1 MEWTMSVARLE
12 PKERVA
18 LDRGPIEEMC
28 RTLGLERAEV
38 MVGGAM
44 EELAVWLSRAEKL
57 RRSGQ
62 REELGRLVTRI
73 GPVAERLGMPLLG
86 QMARELRVLCATA
99 DDAALAAVTG
109 RMVRIGE
116 ASLVAIWDLQDLSG

>member
-1 MEWTMSVARLE
+1 MTVARLE

-28 RTLGLERAEV
+28 RALGVERAEV

-57 RRSGQ
+57 RRTGS
-62 REELGRLVTRI
+62 RDELARLVQRVV
-73 GPVAERLGMPLLG
+73 PVAERLGMVHLAK
-86 QMARELRVLCATA
+86 MAAELRGLCVSA
-99 DDAALAAVTG
+99 DDASLAAVTR
-109 RMVRIGE
+109 RMIRVGE
-116 ASLVAIWDLQDLSG
+116 ASLVAIWELQDLSG